1 VKVRD
6 VIRLLKHNGWAWKTT
21 RGSHQQYTHPEL
33 PGKVTV
39 PGHPNDDLA
48 KGTEISI
55 MKQAGL
61 R

>member
-1 VKVRD
+1 MED
-6 VIRLLKHNGWAWKTT
+6 HSW
-21 RGSHQQYTHPEL
+21 SHQQYTHPEL